1 MILGQREI
9 KGVNAI
15 IFHNIVNYR
24 ILFKIKLLVLD
35 CVEILKGKSLILKQK
50 NWETLCASLI
60 IHYITS
66 WQKRGARNLRSNN
79 CKSSGTTS

>member
-1 MILGQREI
+1 
-9 KGVNAI
+9 VNAI

-50 NWETLCASLI
+50 NWETLRASLI
-60 IHYITS
+60 IQLHHLLAKTRCPEPS
-66 WQKRGARNLRSNN
+66 QQ
-79 CKSSGTTS
+79 